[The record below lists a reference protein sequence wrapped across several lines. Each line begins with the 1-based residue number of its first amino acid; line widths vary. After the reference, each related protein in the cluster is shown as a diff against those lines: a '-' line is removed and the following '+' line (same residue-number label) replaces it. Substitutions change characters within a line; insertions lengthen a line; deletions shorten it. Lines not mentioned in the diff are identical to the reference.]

1 MPPLSPPPVPLIPA
15 PEGFTTVATTDQLRA
30 AINATVWLGT
40 LALYLSPGSVL
51 LLGGSPIL
59 VDGINLQLS
68 SDGEG
73 ALLNAEHRSRL
84 FEVQRGGQLTL
95 NFLTLA
101 NGKTETNYMRGG
113 ALNIGF
119 GSSVVVTDSLI
130 IHSISLTMGGAAA
143 VSGGSLLLSNSS
155 LVHSSCDSDGG
166 ALYCGVGGSVIL
178 TNASSIHDSVAH
190 NGGGAA
196 YITFGSMLLDAG
208 SMINMSRAMH
218 SFQFAYLGGHI
229 RGGGAILADNA
240 LVTLLGASSII
251 NSSANTLDGGA
262 IVVTSVQLGSTLD
275 STL

>member
-15 PEGFTTVATTDQLRA
+15 PEGFTTVATMDQLRA

-40 LALYLSPGSVL
+40 LALYLPPGSVL

-68 SDGEG
+68 SEGEG

-84 FEVQRGGQLTL
+84 FKVLRGGQLTL

-101 NGKTETNYMRGG
+101 NGTSENYFLMGGG
-113 ALNIGF
+113 ALYIGL

-130 IHSISLTMGGAAA
+130 IHSNSPNTGGAAA

-155 LVHSSCDSDGG
+155 LVHSSCYESGG
-166 ALYCGVGGSVIL
+166 ALHCELGGSVIL
-178 TNASSIHDSVAH
+178 TNASSIYDSVAH

-196 YITFGSMLLDAG
+196 YITLGSSLLLDAG
-208 SMINMSRAMH
+208 SMINMSRVAFSRH
-218 SFQFAYLGGHI
+218 SLQFAGFGGYI
-229 RGGGAILADNA
+229 RGGGAIFAD
-240 LVTLLGASSII
+240 
-251 NSSANTLDGGA
+251 
-262 IVVTSVQLGSTLD
+262 
-275 STL
+275 